1 MRPRMPGVNAMK
13 TTAIRPRT
21 RRVRRRA
28 RARGLA
34 TALAFAMALLP
45 AAATLSPQAAQAEDP
60 AAFFSGKSIDL
71 DIGYSVGGGYDL
83 YGRLLARHLGKHI
96 PGNPVIVPKNMEG
109 AGSLRLAN
117 YLYSAA
123 PRDGT
128 VIGTVARG
136 IAFDPLLNE
145 GGAQYDATKFSWLGS
160 ANNEVAVCVALKS
173 SGITSFNDVFEKPL
187 TIGANGVAD
196 DTYQFPAVVNAVLG
210 TKFKIVTGYPGGN
223 DVSLALERGE
233 VQGRCGWSWSS
244 VMTTRP
250 DWVKTGKIVILVQM
264 SLAKHPDLQNVPLI
278 MDFAKTDEQ
287 RQIFKLVFSRQIMG
301 RPFLAPPGLPPE
313 RLVALRR
320 AFDETMRDKDFLAD
334 AAQNRFEINP
344 VSGEQIQAMIKEGYA
359 TPPEVVKKAIAAL
372 H

>member
-1 MRPRMPGVNAMK
+1 MRLKATGGNARN
-13 TTAIRPRT
+13 AIALWHRWLR
-21 RRVRRRA
+21 
-28 RARGLA
+28 
-34 TALAFAMALLP
+34 ALAFP
-45 AAATLSPQAAQAEDP
+45 AATLLAVAIQLPQAARAQDP
-60 AAFFSGKSIDL
+60 AAFFAGKSIDL

-83 YGRLLARHLGKHI
+83 YGRLLARHIGKHI
-96 PGNPVIVPKNMEG
+96 PGNPTVVPKNMEG
-109 AGSLRLAN
+109 AASLRLAN
-117 YLYSAA
+117 YLYAAA

-145 GGAQYDATKFSWLGS
+145 SGAQYDATKLSWLGS
-160 ANNEVAVCVALKS
+160 ANNEVAVCVALRS
-173 SGITSFNDVFEKPL
+173 AGITSFDELYAKPL
-187 TIGANGVAD
+187 TIGANGIAD

-250 DWVKTGKIVILVQM
+250 AWVADKKIVVLVQM
-264 SLAKHPDLQNVPLI
+264 SLAKHPDLQDVPLI
-278 MDFAKTDEQ
+278 MDEAKTDEQ
-287 RQIFKLVFSRQIMG
+287 RQIFKLIFSRQIMG

-313 RLVALRR
+313 RLAALRK
-320 AFDETMRDKDFLAD
+320 AFDDTMTDKEFLAD
-334 AAQNRFEINP
+334 AAQNKFEINP
-344 VSGEQIQAMIKEGYA
+344 VSGTQIQAMIKEGYE
-359 TPPEVVKKAIAAL
+359 TPPDVVKKAIAAL

>member
-1 MRPRMPGVNAMK
+1 MRPEAARP
-13 TTAIRPRT
+13 IRN
-21 RRVRRRA
+21 
-28 RARGLA
+28 
-34 TALAFAMALLP
+34 
-45 AAATLSPQAAQAEDP
+45 AATVWLPGLRSLASLAAGLFAIAVLPPQAARAQDP
-60 AAFFSGKSIDL
+60 AAFYAGKSIEL
-71 DIGYSVGGGYDL
+71 DVGYSVGGGYDL

-96 PGNPVIVPKNMEG
+96 PGNPTIVPKNMEG
-109 AGSLRLAN
+109 AASLRLAN
-117 YLYSAA
+117 YLYAAA

-145 GGAQYDATKFSWLGS
+145 SGAQYDATKFSWLGS
-160 ANNEVAVCVALKS
+160 ANNEVAVCVALT
-173 SGITSFNDVFEKPL
+173 GAGVTSFDELFTKPL
-187 TIGANGVAD
+187 TIGANGIAD

-250 DWVKTGKIVILVQM
+250 DWVESKKIVVLVQM
-264 SLAKHPDLQNVPLI
+264 SLAKHPDLADVPLI

-313 RLVALRR
+313 RLAALRK
-320 AFDETMRDKDFLAD
+320 AFDDTMADKEFLAD
-334 AAQNRFEINP
+334 AAQNKFEINP
-344 VSGEQIQAMIKEGYA
+344 VCGEKIQAMIKEGYE
-359 TPPEVVKKAIAAL
+359 TPQDVVKKAIAAL